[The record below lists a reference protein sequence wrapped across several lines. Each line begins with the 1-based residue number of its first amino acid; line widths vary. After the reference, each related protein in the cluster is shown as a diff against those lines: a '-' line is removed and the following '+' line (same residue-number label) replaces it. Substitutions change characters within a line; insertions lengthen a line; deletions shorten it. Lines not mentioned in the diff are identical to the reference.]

1 MARRI
6 LASLALVLPL
16 LVPAV
21 ARANRSDIARYVLPP
36 GNYGGLP
43 TGPHSLDQLPL
54 YSGLTPLRRNVS
66 KQAVNRFY
74 LPMNLSPIGTTQV
87 QPVGRN
93 DVTVT
98 YDAYGIP
105 HIKGQTRAGMMFGAG
120 WVMAR
125 DRGLL
130 FQFGREPAR
139 AAVADIPG
147 LDAFSLVTSATP
159 FQPSAQAEALVTS
172 EQQALV
178 RAYGAEGR
186 QMLTDM
192 NNYAAGINA
201 YYTSNHIP
209 FPGSGRPF
217 DANDV
222 IAVTAFIGS
231 IFGNGG
237 GDEHENSDLLARL
250 QQKFGGRRGHAM
262 WSDAMEAN
270 DPDAPVTTHKTFN
283 YPTLTGGKAR
293 GSVVVDAGSVQLA
306 KDPRTGAARTTEPA
320 RRHASNWQLV
330 APSRSATGRALAVM
344 GPQLGY
350 YYPEIVYQEQLQGPG
365 IDAQGIA
372 ASGIGLYML
381 IGRTGNYAWSL
392 TSASNDNEDVFAEKL
407 CVPGG
412 GTPTR
417 ATLSYAY
424 RGRCEPMR
432 IFDAGRLGNK
442 EVTFPMTVHGP
453 VIGTATVHGRPYALA
468 RKRSTYGQDVLS
480 LAALKAMTE
489 GRATTPQKFWKFAN
503 RFGFTF
509 NWGYVSRTVTSFFS
523 SGRLP
528 IRARGLD
535 RRLPTLGTGAYEWR
549 GFLPELAH
557 PHDIGGPNNLL
568 LNWNNKAAPG
578 WMHGDDQHLGSVQHV
593 ELFGPFPRRP
603 RINDVVGVMNK
614 AATQDES
621 GALVWPVIRAML
633 RRAKAPNAQT
643 ASAVSLIDKWVSRGA
658 PTVGSPPGGPIP
670 YAGAA
675 VFQVAWPHIFQAV
688 MGPRYGNLLA
698 AFENLLGTDPSY
710 VDKDLKTQLGRRVL
724 QPYNFRYC
732 GRGKVR
738 ACARSLWAAISTARS
753 DLVKLVGSNPSR
765 WRVNQGTTKFV
776 PGLIPTTFP
785 TTNRPTYQQVISL
798 ARRR

>member
-1 MARRI
+1 VVA
-6 LASLALVLPL
+6 LALPL
-16 LVPAV
+16 CLAAGAIAAP
-21 ARANRSDIARYVLPP
+21 SDIARYVLPP
-36 GNYGGLP
+36 GNYGGIP
-43 TGPHSLDQLPL
+43 AGPHSLDQLPL

-66 KQAVNRFY
+66 MGDVSRLY
-74 LPMNLSPIGTTQV
+74 LPMDFRPIGATQIE
-87 QPVGRN
+87 PVGRT

-105 HIKGQTRAGMMFGAG
+105 HIKGTTRAGMMFGAG

-130 FQFGREPAR
+130 LQFGRNPAR

-147 LDAFSLVTSATP
+147 LNAFSLVTSATP
-159 FQPSAQAEALVTS
+159 FQPSAQAEALVT
-172 EQQALV
+172 QQRQQLV
-178 RAYGAEGR
+178 RAYGSEGR

-192 NNYAAGINA
+192 KNYTDGINA
-201 YYTSNHIP
+201 YYLTNHQP
-209 FPGSGRPF
+209 FPGGRPF

-237 GDEHENSDLLARL
+237 GDEHENSDLLARFQRRL
-250 QQKFGGRRGHAM
+250 GAQRGHAM

-270 DPDAPVTTHKTFN
+270 DPDAPVTTQKFFS
-283 YPTLTGGKAR
+283 YPTLTGGKVR
-293 GSVVVDAGSVQLA
+293 GSLVIDPGSIQLA
-306 KDPRTGAARTTEPA
+306 KDPRTGANRTKEPA
-320 RRHASNWQLV
+320 RPHASNWQLV
-330 APSRSATGRALAVM
+330 APGRSATGRPLGVM

-365 IDAQGIA
+365 INAQGVA
-372 ASGIGLYML
+372 ASGLGLYIL
-381 IGRTGNYAWSL
+381 IGRTPNYAWSL

-412 GTPTR
+412 GRPTR
-417 ATLSYAY
+417 ATRFYLF
-424 RGRCEPMR
+424 RGRCRAMQT
-432 IFDAGRLGNK
+432 FDAGSLGGK
-442 EVTFPMTVHGP
+442 EITFPTTVHGP
-453 VIGTATVHGRPYALA
+453 VIGTATVHGRPYALT

-489 GRATTPQKFWKFAN
+489 GRATTPQRFWKFAN

-509 NWGYVSRTVTSFFS
+509 NWGYVSRKATSFFS

-528 IRARGLD
+528 VRATGLD
-535 RRLPTLGTGAYEWR
+535 RRLPTLGTGGFEWR

-557 PHDIGGPNNLL
+557 PHDIAGPNSLL

-593 ELFGPFPRRP
+593 QLFAPWPQRP

-614 AATQDES
+614 AATQDVT
-621 GALVWPVIRAML
+621 AVVVWPAIRAML
-633 RRAKAPNAQT
+633 ARGRAPDRQT
-643 ASAVSLIDKWVSRGA
+643 ARAVALVDNWVRHGA
-658 PTVGSPPGGPIP
+658 TTNGSPPGGPIP
-670 YAGAA
+670 FAGAA
-675 VFQVAWPHIFQAV
+675 VLNAAWPHIFDAV
-688 MGPRYGNLLA
+688 MRPRLGSLLGP
-698 AFENLLGTDPSY
+698 FENLLGRDSSY
-710 VDKDLKTQLGRRVL
+710 VNKDLNTELGRRVL
-724 QPYNFRYC
+724 APYSVRYC
-732 GRGKVR
+732 GRGNVR
-738 ACARSLWAAISTARS
+738 ACARSLWRAIRAGRA
-753 DLVKLVGSNPSR
+753 DLVRQHGPNESS
-765 WRVNQGTTKFV
+765 WRINQGMTKFI

-798 ARRR
+798 APRP

>member
-1 MARRI
+1 MIRR
-6 LASLALVLPL
+6 LLVAVALCLPL
-16 LVPAV
+16 CAPA
-21 ARANRSDIARYVLPP
+21 AAGAAQSDIARYVLPP

-43 TGPHSLDQLPL
+43 TTPNSLDQLPL

-66 KQAVNRFY
+66 MSDVFRLY
-74 LPMNLSPIGTTQV
+74 LPMNFSPIGATRNE
-87 QPVGRN
+87 PVGRT

-105 HIKGQTRAGMMFGAG
+105 HIVGKTRAGMMFGAG

-130 FQFGREPAR
+130 FAFGRNPAR

-159 FQPSAQAEALVTS
+159 FQPSAQAEALVT
-172 EQQALV
+172 QQRQELV

-192 NNYAAGINA
+192 ANYTDGVNA
-201 YYTSNHIP
+201 YYRTNHIP
-209 FPGSGRPF
+209 IPGGRPF

-222 IAVTAFIGS
+222 IAVAAFIGS

-237 GDEHENSDLLARL
+237 GDEHENSDLLAKLERR
-250 QQKFGGRRGHAM
+250 FGARRGQGM

-270 DPDAPVTTHKTFN
+270 DPDAPVTTHKPFP
-283 YPTLTGGKAR
+283 YPTLTGGRVR
-293 GSVVVDAGSVQLA
+293 GSVVVDPGSIQLA
-306 KDPRTGAARTTEPA
+306 KDPRTGAERASEPP

-330 APSRSATGRALAVM
+330 APNRSATGRPMGVM

-350 YYPEIVYQEQLQGPG
+350 YYPEIVYQEHLQGPG

-381 IGRTGNYAWSL
+381 IGRTRNYAWSL
-392 TSASNDNEDVFAEKL
+392 TSASNDNEDVFADRL

-412 GTPTR
+412 GKPTR
-417 ATLSYAY
+417 ASRFYVF
-424 RGRCEPMR
+424 RGRCRAMR
-432 IFDAGRLGNK
+432 IFDAGTLGGK
-442 EVTFPMTVHGP
+442 EITFPMTVHGP
-453 VIGTATVHGRPYALA
+453 VIGTATVHGRPYALT
-468 RKRSTYGQDVLS
+468 RKRSTYGQDGLS

-489 GRATTPQKFWKFAN
+489 GRATTPQRFWKFAN

-509 NWGYVSRTVTSFFS
+509 NWGYVSRTATSFFS

-528 IRARGLD
+528 VRARGLD

-557 PHDIGGPNNLL
+557 PHDIGGPRSLL

-593 ELFGPFPRRP
+593 ELFGPWPRHP
-603 RINDVVGVMNK
+603 RVNDVVGVMNK
-614 AATQDES
+614 AATQNVT
-621 GALVWPVIRAML
+621 GVVVWPVIRAML
-633 RRAKAPNAQT
+633 RRGRAPDGQT
-643 ASAVSLIDKWVSRGA
+643 ARAVALIDNWVRHGA
-658 PTVGSPPGGPIP
+658 PTVGTPPGGPIP
-670 YAGAA
+670 FAGAA
-675 VFQVAWPHIFQAV
+675 VLDAAWPHIFDAV
-688 MGPRYGNLLA
+688 MRPRLQNLLG
-698 AFENLLGTDPSY
+698 AFENLLGRDPSY
-710 VDKDLKTQLGRRVL
+710 VEKDLKTQLGRRVL
-724 QPYNFRYC
+724 APYSVRYC
-732 GRGKVR
+732 GRGNVR
-738 ACARSLWAAISTARS
+738 ACARSLWSAIKAGRA
-753 DLVKLVGSNPSR
+753 DLVREHGASESA
-765 WRVNQGTTKFV
+765 WRVDQGLTGFV
-776 PGLIPTTFP
+776 PGLIPTKFP

-798 ARRR
+798 ARRP

>member
-1 MARRI
+1 MAV
-6 LASLALVLPL
+6 LLALGI
-16 LVPAV
+16 AGT
-21 ARANRSDIARYVLPP
+21 ARAAQSDVSRYVLPP

-43 TGPHSLDQLPL
+43 TGPHSLDQLSL

-66 KQAVNRFY
+66 MNDVRRFF
-74 LPMNLSPIGTTQV
+74 LPMNFRPIGATQI
-87 QPVGRN
+87 QPVGRS
-93 DVTVT
+93 DVTVA

-105 HIKGQTRAGMMFGAG
+105 HIKGTTRAGMMFGAG

-130 FQFGREPAR
+130 FSFGRNPAR

-147 LDAFSLVTSATP
+147 LDAFSLVTSATS
-159 FQPSAQAEALVTS
+159 FQPSAQAETLVT
-172 EQQALV
+172 QQRQALV
-178 RAYGAEGR
+178 RTYGGEGQ
-186 QMLTDM
+186 QMLNDMASYTDGV
-192 NNYAAGINA
+192 NS
-201 YYTSNHIP
+201 YYRTNHIP
-209 FPGSGRPF
+209 IPGGRPF

-250 QQKFGGRRGHAM
+250 QKRFGAKRGHGV
-262 WSDAMEAN
+262 WSDAMEAD
-270 DPDAPVTTHKTFN
+270 DPDAPVTTHRSFP
-283 YPTLTGGKAR
+283 YSTLTGGKVR
-293 GSVVVDAGSVQLA
+293 GSVVIDPGSLQLA
-306 KDPRTGAARTTEPA
+306 KDPRTGAARASEPA

-330 APSRSATGRALAVM
+330 SPERSATGRSLGVM

-372 ASGIGLYML
+372 ASGLGLYML
-381 IGRTGNYAWSL
+381 IGRTRNYAWSL

-417 ATLSYAY
+417 ATQYY
-424 RGRCEPMR
+424 IFRGRCQAMGT
-432 IFDAGRLGNK
+432 FDAGRLGGK
-442 EVTFPMTVHGP
+442 EITFPTTVHGP
-453 VIGTATVHGRPYALA
+453 VIGTATVHGNAYALA

-489 GRATTPQKFWKFAN
+489 GRATTVQRFWKFAN

-509 NWGYVSRTVTSFFS
+509 NWSYVSRRATSFFS

-549 GFLPELAH
+549 GFLSELAH
-557 PHDIGGPNNLL
+557 PHDIAGPNSLL

-578 WMHGDDQHLGSVQHV
+578 WMHGDDQHLGAVQHV
-593 ELFGPFPRRP
+593 QLFGPFPKRP
-603 RINDVVGVMNK
+603 RVNDVVGVMNK
-614 AATQDES
+614 GATQDVK
-621 GALVWPVIRAML
+621 GVVVWPLIRDML
-633 RRAKAPNAQT
+633 RRGRAPGAQT
-643 ASAVSLIDKWVSRGA
+643 ARAVALIDDWVRRGA
-658 PTVGSPPGGPIP
+658 PTVGTPGGGPIP

-675 VFQVAWPHIFQAV
+675 VLSAAWSHIFAAV
-688 MGPRYGNLLA
+688 MGPRLGKVLGP
-698 AFENLLGTDPSY
+698 FEALLGTDPSY
-710 VDKDLKTQLGRRVL
+710 VAKDLSTELGRHVL
-724 QPYNFRYC
+724 APYSVRYC
-732 GRGKVR
+732 GRGNVR
-738 ACARSLWAAISTARS
+738 ACARSLWSAIEAGRA
-753 DLVKLVGSNPSR
+753 DLVKRQGESESA
-765 WRVNQGTTKFV
+765 WRVNQGLTGFV

-785 TTNRPTYQQVISL
+785 FTNRPTYQQVISL
-798 ARRR
+798 ARKP

>member
-1 MARRI
+1 M
-6 LASLALVLPL
+6 LVLALC
-16 LVPAV
+16 VPAV
-21 ARANRSDIARYVLPP
+21 AQANRSDITRYVLPP
-36 GNYGGLP
+36 GNYGGIP
-43 TGPHSLDQLPL
+43 TGPHSLDQLSL

-66 KQAVNRFY
+66 IGGIRRYF
-74 LPMNLSPIGTTQV
+74 LPMDLRPIGATTI
-87 QPVGRN
+87 QPVGRS

-105 HIKGQTRAGMMFGAG
+105 HIKGTTRAGMMFGAG

-130 FQFGREPAR
+130 LQFGRNPAR
-139 AAVADIPG
+139 AAVADVPG

-172 EQQALV
+172 ERQALV
-178 RAYGAEGR
+178 RAYGAEGQ
-186 QMLTDM
+186 QMLNDM
-192 NNYAAGINA
+192 NNYAAGLNA
-201 YYTSNHIP
+201 YYTTNHVA
-209 FPGSGRPF
+209 FPGGRPF

-237 GDEHENSDLLARL
+237 GDEHENADLLARL
-250 QQKFGGRRGHAM
+250 QQKFGARRGHAM
-262 WSDAMEAN
+262 WNDAMEAN
-270 DPDAPVTTHKTFN
+270 DPDAPVTTQKVFN
-283 YPTLTGGKAR
+283 YPELTGGKVR
-293 GSVVVDAGSVQLA
+293 GSVVVDPGSIQLA
-306 KDPRTGAARTTEPA
+306 SNPATGAARTTEPA

-330 APSRSATGRALAVM
+330 SPARSATGRALGVM

-365 IDAQGIA
+365 INAQGVA
-372 ASGIGLYML
+372 ASGIGLYLL
-381 IGRTGNYAWSL
+381 IGRTRNYAWSL

-417 ATLSYAY
+417 ATLSYVF
-424 RGRCEPMR
+424 RGSCRPMQ
-432 IFDAGRLGNK
+432 IFDAGRIGNK
-442 EVTFPMTVHGP
+442 EITFPMTVHGP
-453 VIGTATVHGRPYALA
+453 VIGTATVHGRPYALT

-509 NWGYVSRTVTSFFS
+509 NWGYVSRTATSFFS

-528 IRARGLD
+528 IRAPGLD
-535 RRLPTLGTGAYEWR
+535 RMLPTLGTGGYEWR
-549 GFLPELAH
+549 GFLSELAH

-593 ELFGPFPRRP
+593 ELFGPFPSRP

-614 AATQDES
+614 AATQNET
-621 GALVWPVIRAML
+621 GVVVWPVVRAML
-633 RRAKAPNAQT
+633 SRARAPDAQT
-643 ASAVSLIDKWVSRGA
+643 ARAVALIDNWVRHGA

-675 VFQVAWPHIFQAV
+675 LLNAAWPHIFDAV
-688 MGPRYGNLLA
+688 MGPRLGNVLGP
-698 AFENLLGTDPSY
+698 FENLLGRDPSY
-710 VDKDLKTQLGRRVL
+710 VDKDLKTELGRRVL
-724 QPYNFRYC
+724 APYSMRYC
-732 GRGKVR
+732 GRGNVR
-738 ACARSLWAAISTARS
+738 RCARALWSAISAGRA
-753 DLVKLVGSNPSR
+753 DLVKQVGASTSA
-765 WRVNQGTTKFV
+765 WRVNQGMTSFV
-776 PGLIPTTFP
+776 PNLIPTTFP
-785 TTNRPTYQQVISL
+785 TTNRPTYQQVISF
-798 ARRR
+798 ARKP